1 MAKTAH
7 ASRQHQPYHHG
18 NLAEALV
25 AAGLDIAAEGG
36 PEALSLREAARRAGV
51 SPTAVYRHF
60 DDRTALVLAVK
71 NVVLT
76 RLAAAMQE
84 ALAKPLPRRMDPA
97 ARAHEHLIRIGAAY
111 VDFAVAHPGEYRV
124 IFADAC
130 FPDDTPS
137 GLDGDDAPGRPYGIL
152 SNVLDEM
159 VATGALAASARP
171 GAEAPAWAM
180 VHGLASLILEGPYEA
195 LPPAERQAMVAMSLE
210 VTAAGLTGRSPMP
223 R

>member
-7 ASRQHQPYHHG
+7 ASRRQQPYHHG

-25 AAGLDIAAEGG
+25 ATGLEIAAEGG

-71 NVVLT
+71 NVVLA

-84 ALAKPLPRRMDPA
+84 ALAMPLPRRMDPA

-124 IFADAC
+124 IFADGC
-130 FPDDTPS
+130 FPAGAPS
-137 GLDGDDAPGRPYGIL
+137 GLEGDDAPGGPYGIL
-152 SNVLDEM
+152 STVLDEM
-159 VATGALAASARP
+159 VATGTLAATARP

-180 VHGLASLILEGPYEA
+180 VHGLASLILEGPYAA
-195 LPPAERQAMVAMSLE
+195 LPPDERRAMVAMSLQITVE
-210 VTAAGLTGRSPMP
+210 GLTSRSPMP